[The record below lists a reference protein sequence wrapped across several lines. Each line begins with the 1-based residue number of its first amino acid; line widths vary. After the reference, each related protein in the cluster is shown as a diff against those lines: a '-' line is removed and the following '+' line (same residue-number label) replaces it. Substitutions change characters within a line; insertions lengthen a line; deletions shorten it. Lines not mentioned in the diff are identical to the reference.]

1 MKDFSDE
8 YKEYL
13 SSQLSSIAETDA
25 YWNEVSGKDLS
36 DYCDLIEELNIED
49 NQSNIR
55 SYWEEAGSYIT
66 GDNILGKLNHVF
78 ENGVKADTDHS
89 VKLHDCTNAI
99 LCLNNCI
106 SGLNEIMDR
115 SYSSFCDGNFGFNTK
130 LRLLTDAIDTAGN
143 SRVIHDFDLNE
154 DDVSR
159 LKELGFSESEI
170 ACMIKEC
177 KNNDDKK
184 MLKNL
189 LQGNYVETFQIDP
202 DNLSESAT
210 LLLASFFEKLS
221 SQQKTDEIIDFVNG
235 MMNQDENHVM
245 NDGTA
250 YGDLYLTYLSA
261 GLQSILDNH
270 SELIRSCGGMCD
282 EKAFQQMA
290 KEQQDL
296 LRAYNL
302 MSGFRKCFES
312 SCMVADDLGS
322 RSGRCRM
329 QINSISYEDGD
340 GMPSIQFNYIRD
352 DGFESVIQ
360 QLDINTL
367 ETAGQ
372 VKVSDTMK
380 KLDQLEFEKSQ
391 ILTNYLYKMGLS
403 EIKTLCPS
411 VSGLIS
417 IMNQMADEGL
427 QTGGLSSF
435 NGVDACC
442 LSYDGAK
449 YILSQTGADT
459 TILGDSIKINGTS
472 LQVPGAGSIVS
483 MLKAYNDEY
492 KKLDKDERETIK
504 NSYND
509 LFSSSGGVYNEKY
522 DIRNSNKG
530 DKKRNQT
537 LTAGIYNSNVLKLI
551 GEWEQ
556 SGAVTKEVISD
567 QDAKKILNVDKI
579 LQKSYSF
586 INDKSD
592 AEHLSQCLYHF
603 FYGGS
608 ILEMEPK
615 DVLHCLYVFNDY
627 DCAKPIVDS
636 LYRASHTAFIKK

>member
-78 ENGVKADTDHS
+78 ENGIKADTDHS

-159 LKELGFSESEI
+159 LRELGFSESEI

-189 LQGNYVETFQIDP
+189 LQGNYVETFQVDP

-302 MSGFRKCFES
+302 MSGFKKCFES

-352 DGFESVIQ
+352 DGFESALQ
-360 QLDINTL
+360 QLDINTF
-367 ETAGQ
+367 ETKGNID
-372 VKVSDTMK
+372 VSDTMK

-449 YILSQTGADT
+449 YILSQTGVDT

-483 MLKAYNDEY
+483 MLKAYNDAY
-492 KKLDKDERETIK
+492 KKLDEKERKAIQEY
-504 NSYND
+504 YNK
-509 LFSSSGGVYNEKY
+509 LFCSSGGRY
-522 DIRNSNKG
+522 DEDFNINNNNG
-530 DKKRNQT
+530 EDKKSDQS
-537 LTAGIYNSNVLKLI
+537 LTAGIYNPNVLSLI
-551 GEWEQ
+551 GKWERNGIVSTENIPDDKARQ
-556 SGAVTKEVISD
+556 ICD
-567 QDAKKILNVDKI
+567 IDHILNREYKCVKN
-579 LQKSYSF
+579 KSQ
-586 INDKSD
+586 
-592 AEHLSQCLYHF
+592 AQHLSECLKVF
-603 FYGGS
+603 LYGGD
-608 ILEMEPK
+608 LMGMNPK
-615 DVLHCLYVFNDY
+615 DFYNCLYVFNKNDTF
-627 DCAKPIVDS
+627 DTVINK
-636 LYRASHTAFIKK
+636 LNTASDAAFYE